1 MLGRRPHALTLT
13 LALTLAVGLLASGCG
28 SSGIETPGSTTGDQT
43 LGPATGSAPAGT
55 HRVSCNVRTGTDRIA
70 LVLDLPT
77 SYRQARIE
85 GQDCAW
91 STSVNDP
98 EAGSDLGP
106 VSADLVVTVDHVSG
120 DHPLREEYDAEA
132 PAAVKGDV
140 SENDDSILH
149 LRLSTGVATFGD
161 TRGDRLSWWCFCDG
175 QNTITRMVQADGVR
189 LTWTGVK
196 SLEALVDQSLA
207 TALRR
212 AGSAAS

>member
-1 MLGRRPHALTLT
+1 MAVAL
-13 LALTLAVGLLASGCG
+13 GLLATGCG
-28 SSGIETPGSTTGDQT
+28 SSGIETPDSATGDET
-43 LGPATGSAPAGT
+43 LGPTTGKAPAGT
-55 HRVSCNVRTGTDRIA
+55 HRVSCDVRTGHGRITLA
-70 LVLDLPT
+70 LDLPKR
-77 SYRQARIE
+77 YQRVRIR

-98 EAGSDLGP
+98 EAASDLGP

-120 DHPLREEYDAEA
+120 DHPLREEYDEEA
-132 PAAVKGDV
+132 PDAVKGEV
-140 SENDDSILH
+140 SKNDDSILH
-149 LRLSTGVATFGD
+149 LRLSTDVATFGD

-196 SLEALVDQSLA
+196 SLEALLDRSLA
-207 TALRR
+207 TALRQ